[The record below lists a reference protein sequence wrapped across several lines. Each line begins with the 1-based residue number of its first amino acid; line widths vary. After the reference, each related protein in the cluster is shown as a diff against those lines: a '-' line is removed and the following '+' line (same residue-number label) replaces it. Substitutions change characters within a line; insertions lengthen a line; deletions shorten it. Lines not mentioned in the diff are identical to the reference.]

1 MAYIDFKAL
10 VKKVNLKPKGV
21 KEIVLEVNGSGLDG
35 KLDKLSE
42 MIDQNVEIQ
51 LESLTVMF
59 NVAIDINTNEP
70 IKRYTVDQKGVVSEL
85 KEAGKQMEADLGLPI
100 EKRTK
105 EEEKQMDRDQV
116 DQFILEG
123 LAPNYDDLP
132 KDFSSYVKRRLEGE
146 SYSKMATELE
156 ISSGK
161 IVDMMD
167 DYRKR
172 IAPLAQA
179 WWDWKQGEPA
189 AEASEKVEPKSSETV
204 QDTEKSD
211 KKKDESDQKTNDSDQ
226 SGDEKQD
233 GAA

>member
-179 WWDWKQGEPA
+179 WWDWKQGEPG
-189 AEASEKVEPKSSETV
+189 AEKDEEAKPNETRQDNEKT
-204 QDTEKSD
+204 DTEKA
-211 KKKDESDQKTNDSDQ
+211 ESDQKTGDSGQ
-226 SGDEKQD
+226 SEDEKQD